1 MEAQVTVLCAS
12 SAYEKKYYLNEEF
25 NGLPD
30 RVKNELKIA
39 CVVFT
44 EDVGGILTILFDE
57 DRYLTL
63 RPEKDEDDVLY
74 DDIGCGLKIRQLE
87 LEKQELFEQLENY
100 YKVFIRREDNM

>member
-1 MEAQVTVLCAS
+1 MEEQVTVLCAS

-25 NGLPD
+25 NG
-30 RVKNELKIA
+30 
-39 CVVFT
+39 FT

-57 DRYLTL
+57 DGYLTL